1 MCAYFYSRNKHV
13 WLWNILQHN
22 RFFSVEKVFL
32 STMNVSK
39 KLDNA
44 VLRYSKLKSA
54 SSTLARRKSLSNLN
68 KKTLQDR
75 LRQVNISPLIGRIPT
90 QTPNSGWCLLQIFV
104 RSSVSA
110 AANICRDVV
119 SSGSA
124 LLSTTD
130 DGSHISYQHCALFA
144 TVSRS
149 CRRGYVAL

>member
-1 MCAYFYSRNKHV
+1 
-13 WLWNILQHN
+13 
-22 RFFSVEKVFL
+22 
-32 STMNVSK
+32 MNVSNK
-39 KLDNA
+39 PDNA

-54 SSTLARRKSLSNLN
+54 SATLARRKSLSNLN
-68 KKTLQDR
+68 NKTLQDW
-75 LRQVNISPLIGRIPT
+75 LRQVVLHASTSVHHLSVGFRRER
-90 QTPNSGWCLLQIFV
+90 QTVVDVFSKYLSVP
-104 RSSVSA
+104 SVSA

-124 LLSTTD
+124 LLSTV